1 MCIEE
6 RIINNGIWCVG
17 VSTANS
23 SIEATETF
31 VYWLPASHGASLGG
45 TYDLTQSGNDQYL
58 INDYYAG
65 MTHFKVTIISDNAF

>member
-6 RIINNGIWCVG
+6 TIINNGIWCVG
-17 VSTANS
+17 VSTGNS

-31 VYWLPASHGASLGG
+31 VYWLPAELGASLGG
-45 TYDLTQSGNDQYL
+45 TYDLTQSANDQYL
-58 INDYYAG
+58 IDDYYGG